1 MYKNPTYMR
10 GLETPHKQEVWGQ
23 KAKMRSLC
31 HPELRNGLE
40 PWGFQGWE
48 SLSQHN
54 NKKKSRYL

>member
-1 MYKNPTYMR
+1 MR
-10 GLETPHKQEVWGQ
+10 GLEIPHKQEVWGQ
-23 KAKMRSLC
+23 KAKMRSVC